1 MKIKEIDSKINYT
14 RYIESMGKGLVLFKI
29 KADKKAIGQNYHY
42 FYEDKKK
49 PPLDIAI
56 NPKNNLIEYVSFF
69 AQDEK
74 IEQTSLNLNITFIN
88 KNIEFYGFDM
98 NANYPEER
106 HIKNFKLN
114 FDKGN
119 LYLLN
124 SEKLADL
131 IGYEINYNNY
141 ILFDKDNHFYGL
153 LFSNICDSEIN
164 EMKQSEVL

>member
-1 MKIKEIDSKINYT
+1 MKIKETDFKISYS
-14 RYIESMGKGLVLFKI
+14 RHIESMGKGLVLFKV
-29 KADKKAIGQNYHY
+29 KADKKAIGQNYHC

-74 IEQTSLNLNITFIN
+74 IKQTSVNLNIKFIN

-98 NANYPEER
+98 DLNYPEER
-106 HIKNFKLN
+106 CMKNFKLH

-119 LYLLN
+119 IYLLS
-124 SEKLADL
+124 SEQLDDL
-131 IGYEINYNNY
+131 IGYEVNHNNY
-141 ILFDKDNHFYGL
+141 ILFDKNNTFYGL
-153 LFSNICDSEIN
+153 LFSDITDAEIN

>member
-1 MKIKEIDSKINYT
+1 MKIRETDFGISYT
-14 RYIESMGKGLVLFKI
+14 RHIESMGKGLVLFKV
-29 KADKKAIGQNYHY
+29 KANKKAIGQNYHY

-74 IEQTSLNLNITFIN
+74 IEQTSLNLNIKFIN
-88 KNIEFYGFDM
+88 KNVEFYGFDM
-98 NANYPEER
+98 DLNYAEER
-106 HIKNFKLN
+106 YMKDFKLY

-119 LYLLN
+119 IYLLS
-124 SEKLADL
+124 SEESVDL
-131 IGYEINYNNY
+131 IGYEVNHNNN
-141 ILFDKDNHFYGL
+141 ILFDKSDIFYGL
-153 LFSNICDSEIN
+153 LLSNISDDEIN

>member
-1 MKIKEIDSKINYT
+1 MKIKETDFKISYSRN
-14 RYIESMGKGLVLFKI
+14 IESMGKGLVLFKV

-69 AQDEK
+69 VQDEK
-74 IEQTSLNLNITFIN
+74 IKQTSVNLNITLIN

-98 NANYPEER
+98 SLNYPEER
-106 HIKNFKLN
+106 CMKNFKLN

-119 LYLLN
+119 IYLLS
-124 SEKLADL
+124 SEELDDL
-131 IGYEINYNNY
+131 IGYEVTHNNY
-141 ILFDKDNHFYGL
+141 ILFDKNNVFYGL
-153 LFSNICDSEIN
+153 LFTNISDAEIN